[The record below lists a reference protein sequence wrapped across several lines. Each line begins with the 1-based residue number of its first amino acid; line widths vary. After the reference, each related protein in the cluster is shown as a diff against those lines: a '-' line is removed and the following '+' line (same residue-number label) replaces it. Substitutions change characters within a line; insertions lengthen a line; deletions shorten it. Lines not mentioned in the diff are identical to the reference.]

1 MTRLRALLVLC
12 LPVSFLFLASI
23 ATAAPA
29 PMVVDDATVAR
40 LVAEENVASL
50 KAIGAPALP
59 VLAALYTQGDEAQ
72 RTRLA
77 RMYEQLGLESQAAE
91 TALLQDAGTQ
101 NVELRL
107 AVQSALGRVSGSSD
121 VVDTLLDIL
130 RNDPN
135 PLFRDRAA
143 SALAYDQIHL
153 GTAGKDRL
161 YAGLIDA
168 LADDDA
174 QVRAVTIQ
182 ALSILTRETKGY
194 DAMLSEE
201 RRERSI
207 ELWRKWLAEHR
218 SNGTSGTN
226 G

>member
-1 MTRLRALLVLC
+1 MMRLRVLPVLALPVSLLVLF
-12 LPVSFLFLASI
+12 LVLAVSPARAASS
-23 ATAAPA
+23 AEPLDARVSRLVQT
-29 PMVVDDATVAR
+29 DDAAG
-40 LVAEENVASL
+40 L
-50 KAIGAPALP
+50 KALGRPALP
-59 VLAALYTQGDEAQ
+59 VLAGLYARADEAG
-72 RTRLA
+72 RIRLA
-77 RMYEQLGLESQAAE
+77 GLFQKIGLESPEAE
-91 TALLQDAGTQ
+91 DALLSDAGTQ
-101 NVELRL
+101 SVELRL
-107 AVQSALGRVSGSSD
+107 AVQSALGHVSGSSD

-143 SALAYDQIHL
+143 SALAYDQTHL
-153 GTAGKDRL
+153 DAAGKDRL

-218 SNGTSGTN
+218 ANG
-226 G
+226 

>member
-1 MTRLRALLVLC
+1 MTRLRAFLVPC
-12 LPVSFLFLASI
+12 LPLSFLFLASL

-29 PMVVDDATVAR
+29 APAVDDATVAR
-40 LVAEENVASL
+40 LVQEENVASL
-50 KAIGAPALP
+50 KALGAPALP
-59 VLAALYTQGDEAQ
+59 ALAALYAQGDEAQ
-72 RTRLA
+72 RIRLA
-77 RMYEQLGLESQAAE
+77 TMYQQLGLESAAAE

-153 GTAGKDRL
+153 DTAGKDRL

-207 ELWRKWLAEHR
+207 ELWRKWLAGHR
-218 SNGTSGTN
+218 ANGATGTN